1 MDLELTPEQ
10 LAFRAEVR
18 GFLARELTP
27 AVWQAQRDLSEQG
40 MWTAQFT
47 KAFRKKLGVA
57 GYIGMGWP
65 EEFGGGGRSRVYQAI
80 FWDEMEYFRAPG
92 LDRSI
97 TYVPNALLAFGSE
110 EQKRLLLPQVM
121 RGELAWFVGYSE
133 PEAGS
138 DLASLKTAAIED
150 PQTGDFIITGQ
161 KSFSSDAHMA
171 DYGWVAVRT
180 DPALSKHRGLSLFIV
195 DMKSP
200 GVEITRYPTLAGW
213 THHAVYFNAVRV
225 PRSMMVG
232 QLHEGWRVVMGAID
246 FERAALASHGLVGF
260 QFDRLL
266 GWCAEARAG
275 NAPLLDDP
283 VVQDDLVGLAIESEG
298 TRLMTYWLASLHAR
312 GLMPQHE
319 TSLALLV
326 KRETA
331 RRFDVA
337 GMALLGQF
345 APLRPGSPWAQLGG
359 EIEVE
364 YRDRLYFQFAAGGFD
379 ITRNVVAQRGLGL
392 PR

>member
-1 MDLELTPEQ
+1 M
-10 LAFRAEVR
+10 
-18 GFLARELTP
+18 
-27 AVWQAQRDLSEQG
+27 
-40 MWTAQFT
+40 
-47 KAFRKKLGVA
+47 
-57 GYIGMGWP
+57 
-65 EEFGGGGRSRVYQAI
+65 
-80 FWDEMEYFRAPG
+80 
-92 LDRSI
+92 
-97 TYVPNALLAFGSE
+97 PNALLAFGTD
-110 EQKRLLLPQVM
+110 EQKKRLLPQVM

-138 DLASLKTAAIED
+138 DLASLKTLAVED
-150 PQTGDFIITGQ
+150 EKSGDFIITGQ

-180 DPALSKHRGLSLFIV
+180 DPAMSRHRGVSLFIV
-195 DMKSP
+195 DMKLP
-200 GVEITRYPTLAGW
+200 GVEITKYPTLAGW
-213 THHAVYFNAVRV
+213 THNAVYFNQVRV
-225 PRSMMVG
+225 PRAMMVG
-232 QLHEGWRVVMGAID
+232 ELHEGWRVVMGAID

-260 QFDRLL
+260 QLDRLL
-266 GWCAEARAG
+266 DWCG
-275 NAPLLDDP
+275 QSHHGAPGQLDDP
-283 VVQDDLVGLAIESEG
+283 LVQDELVRLAIEGEG
-298 TRLMTYWLASLHAR
+298 ARLMTYWLASLHAR

-337 GMALLGQF
+337 GLDLLGAF
-345 APLRPGSPWAQLGG
+345 GPLRAGSPWAPMDG
-359 EIEVE
+359 EVEVE

>member
-1 MDLELTPEQ
+1 MNLDLTPEEA
-10 LAFRAEVR
+10 AFRAEVR
-18 GFLARELTP
+18 AFLERELTP
-27 AVWQAQRDLSEQG
+27 DVWRAHRDLSEQG
-40 MWTAQFT
+40 MWTADFT
-47 KAFRKKLGVA
+47 KAFRRKLGAA

-65 EEFGGGGRSRVYQAI
+65 REYGGGGRSRVYQAI
-80 FWDEMEYFRAPG
+80 FWDEMEYHRAPG

-97 TYVPNALLAFGSE
+97 TYVPSALLALGSE
-110 EQKRLLLPQVM
+110 EQKKRLLPGVM
-121 RGELAWFVGYSE
+121 RGELSWFVGYSE

-138 DLASLKTAAIED
+138 DLANLKTRAVED
-150 PQTGDFIITGQ
+150 GDDFIITGQ
-161 KSFSSDAHMA
+161 KSFSSEAHMA

-180 DPALSKHRGLSLFIV
+180 DPAMSKHRGLSLFIV

-200 GVEITRYPTLAGW
+200 GVVITKHPTLAGW
-213 THHAVYFNAVRV
+213 THHAVYFDQVRV

-232 QLHEGWRVVMGAID
+232 ELHEGWKVVMGAID
-246 FERAALASHGLVGF
+246 FERAALASHGLIGF
-260 QFDRLL
+260 QLDRLL
-266 GWCAEARAG
+266 AWCGKERDG
-275 NAPLLDDP
+275 APRRLDDP
-283 VVQDDLVGLAIESEG
+283 LVRDELVRLAIEGEG
-298 TRLMTYWLASLHAR
+298 ARLMTYWLASLHAR

-319 TSLALLV
+319 TSLAVLV

-337 GMALLGQF
+337 GLDLLGAF
-345 APLRPGSPWAQLGG
+345 GPLRAGSPWAPLDG
-359 EIEVE
+359 EVEVE